1 MGGSPISKNFQKI
14 SDFFGYLGSIALFGM
29 MVLTTIDVTGRYLFN
44 SPLMGA
50 FEITEYL
57 VLILVFSFLGNSQ
70 SYKVHVS
77 VDLFF
82 QKFSKKVRL
91 IAELFNHIAC
101 FAFTALIGW
110 MSFLKALEL
119 KEVGEASP
127 NLQIPDYPFVYF
139 LVVGCIVL
147 SLEYLSDIIT
157 TIAKNTEA

>member
-1 MGGSPISKNFQKI
+1 MNGSTISKKFQKI

-29 MVLTTIDVTGRYLFN
+29 MVLTTIDVTGRYIFN

-57 VLILVFSFLGNSQ
+57 ILILVFSFLGNAQ
-70 SYKVHVS
+70 SYNVHVS

-82 QKFSKKVRL
+82 NRFPQKVRFV
-91 IAELFNHIAC
+91 AELFNHIAC
-101 FAFTALIGW
+101 FAFTVLIGW
-110 MSFLKALEL
+110 MSILKSMEL

-139 LVVGCIVL
+139 LVAGCIVL
-147 SLEYLSDIIT
+147 SLEYFSDIIT
-157 TIAKNTEA
+157 TIARKMEA